1 MFSTRTSLHVCADA
15 VSPAPRADLTEK
27 GVHVVDA
34 RKFVLIAADHPVV
47 SALSE
52 NADRLQMG

>member
-1 MFSTRTSLHVCADA
+1 
-15 VSPAPRADLTEK
+15 
-27 GVHVVDA
+27 VHVVDA

-52 NADRLQMG
+52 NAERLQVQPPPDARAH

>member
-1 MFSTRTSLHVCADA
+1 
-15 VSPAPRADLTEK
+15 
-27 GVHVVDA
+27 VVDA

-52 NADRLQMG
+52 NADRLQMGDICARRDPNRLPRPLS